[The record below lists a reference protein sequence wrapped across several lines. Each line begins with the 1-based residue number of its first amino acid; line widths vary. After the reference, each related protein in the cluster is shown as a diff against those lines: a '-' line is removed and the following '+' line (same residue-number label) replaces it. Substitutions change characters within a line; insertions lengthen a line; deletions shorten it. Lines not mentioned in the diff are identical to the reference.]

1 MAEKEGPSR
10 VTCGIVAILI
20 GWLGVHKFMLGQTTP
35 GVIMLLVSILGC
47 PLGGQVVMSIIGVVE
62 GIMYLTKT
70 DEEFYQTY
78 VVEKKAWF

>member
-1 MAEKEGPSR
+1 MAKVEGPSR

-20 GWLGVHKFMLGQTTP
+20 GGFGIHKFMLGNTTA
-35 GVIMLLVSILGC
+35 GIIMILLTLC
-47 PLGGQVVMSIIGVVE
+47 TCTGGIIGLIE
-62 GIMYLTKT
+62 GIIYLTKT